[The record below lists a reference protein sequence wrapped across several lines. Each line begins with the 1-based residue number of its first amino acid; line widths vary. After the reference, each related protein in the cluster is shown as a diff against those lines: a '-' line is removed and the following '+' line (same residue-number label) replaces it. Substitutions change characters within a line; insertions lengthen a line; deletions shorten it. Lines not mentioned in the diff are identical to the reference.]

1 MAKEAEHALHL
12 KLVWYWFW
20 WWFRMFQG
28 EIWG

>member
-1 MAKEAEHALHL
+1 MVKEAEHALHL